1 MIITSKSNGCINV
14 PCKTIPNT
22 YVTIV
27 PGTSEIDDVQWADAR
42 ETAMRFIDGDEP
54 ILKEE
59 FYKVD
64 YKDIVVEK
72 GEAPD
77 GSEDELKYPR
87 ELVLMSENEKE
98 KDKRLVPA
106 KLANIDRKGG
116 KAGGGG
122 KVIALVKNTF
132 HPDTLRNWYDIE
144 ERQDVRLEIFKQKE
158 GVEKGT
164 IKG

>member
-1 MIITSKSNGCINV
+1 MIITSKDTGCILV
-14 PCKTIPNT
+14 PCATIPNT

-42 ETAMRFIDGDEP
+42 ETAQHFLDDET
-54 ILKEE
+54 LHEE
-59 FYKVD
+59 FYKVN
-64 YKDIVVEK
+64 YEDILVKK
-72 GEAPD
+72 GEDPEGAD
-77 GSEDELKYPR
+77 DELAYPR
-87 ELVLMSENEKE
+87 ELVLESDDKKE
-98 KDKRLVPA
+98 KNKRLVPA
-106 KLANIDRKGG
+106 KLCNIDRKGG
-116 KAGGGG
+116 KAGAGG

-158 GVEKGT
+158 GVENGT

>member
-1 MIITSKSNGCINV
+1 MIITSKDMGCILV
-14 PCKTIPNT
+14 PCATIPNT

-42 ETAMRFIDGDEP
+42 ETAKHYIDGDEP

-72 GEAPD
+72 GDAPD
-77 GSEDELKYPR
+77 GSKDVLKYPR
-87 ELVLMSENEKE
+87 ELVLESENEKE

-116 KAGGGG
+116 KAGAGG

>member
-1 MIITSKSNGCINV
+1 MIITSKKDGCLNV
-14 PCKTIPNT
+14 PCKTLPNT

-42 ETAMRFIDGDEP
+42 ATAMRFIDGDEP

-64 YKDIVVEK
+64 YKDILIKK
-72 GEAPD
+72 GENPD
-77 GSEDELKYPR
+77 GSDDELKYPR
-87 ELVLMSENEKE
+87 ELVLESENEKE

-106 KLANIDRKGG
+106 RLCNIDRKGG
-116 KAGGGG
+116 KAGAGG

-132 HPDTLRNWYDIE
+132 HPDTLRNWYDTE

-158 GVEKGT
+158 GVENGT

>member
-1 MIITSKSNGCINV
+1 MIITSKETGCILV
-14 PCKTIPNT
+14 PCKTIPST

-27 PGTSEIDDVQWADAR
+27 PGTSEIDDAQWADAR
-42 ETAMRFIDGDEP
+42 ETAKHFLEDET
-54 ILKEE
+54 LKEE

-64 YKDIVVEK
+64 YKDIVITK
-72 GEAPD
+72 GENPD
-77 GSEDELKYPR
+77 GSEDILMHPR
-87 ELVLMSENEKE
+87 ELILPSENEKE

-116 KAGGGG
+116 KPGSGG

-132 HPDTLRNWYDIE
+132 HPQTLANWYDTE

>member
-1 MIITSKSNGCINV
+1 MIITSKAEGCINV
-14 PCKTIPNT
+14 PCATIPST
-22 YVTIV
+22 FVTIV

-42 ETAMRFIDGDEP
+42 ATAMRHIESET
-54 ILKEE
+54 LKEE

-64 YKDIVVEK
+64 YKDIVITK
-72 GEAPD
+72 GDNPD
-77 GSEDELKYPR
+77 GSEDVLMYPR
-87 ELVLMSENEKE
+87 ELVLPSENEKE

-116 KAGGGG
+116 KPGSGG

-132 HPDTLRNWYDIE
+132 HPQTLANWYDVE

>member
-1 MIITSKSNGCINV
+1 MIITSKDTGCILV
-14 PCKTIPNT
+14 PCATIPNT

-27 PGTSEIDDVQWADAR
+27 PGTSEIDDIQWADAR
-42 ETAMRFIDGDEP
+42 ATAQHFLDDET
-54 ILKEE
+54 LHEE
-59 FYKVD
+59 FYKVN
-64 YKDIVVEK
+64 YEDILVKK
-72 GEAPD
+72 GED
-77 GSEDELKYPR
+77 SEGADDELAYPQ
-87 ELVLMSENEKE
+87 ELVLESDDKKE
-98 KDKRLVPA
+98 KNKRLVPA

-116 KAGGGG
+116 KVGAGG

-132 HPDTLRNWYDIE
+132 HPDTLRNWYDTE

>member
-1 MIITSKSNGCINV
+1 MIITSKDTGCIIV
-14 PCKTIPNT
+14 PCKNLPNI
-22 YVTIV
+22 YITIV

-42 ETAMRFIDGDEP
+42 VNAKHYLADET
-54 ILKEE
+54 LKEE

-64 YKDIVVEK
+64 YKDIIITK
-72 GEAPD
+72 GDNPD
-77 GSEDELKYPR
+77 GSEDVLKYPR
-87 ELVLMSENEKE
+87 ELVLESDIEKE

-116 KAGGGG
+116 KPGSGG

-132 HPDTLRNWYDIE
+132 HPQTLADWYDVE

>member
-1 MIITSKSNGCINV
+1 MIITSKADGCINA
-14 PCKTIPNT
+14 PCATIPST
-22 YVTIV
+22 FVTIV

-42 ETAMRFIDGDEP
+42 AAAMRFIENET
-54 ILKEE
+54 LKEE
-59 FYKVD
+59 FHKVD
-64 YKDIVVEK
+64 YKDILVKK
-72 GEAPD
+72 GEALD
-77 GSEDELKYPR
+77 GSDDELSYPK
-87 ELVLMSENEKE
+87 ELVFASENEKE

-116 KAGGGG
+116 KVGSGG
-122 KVIALVKNTF
+122 KVISLVKNTF
-132 HPDTLRNWYDIE
+132 HPETLNNWYDTE

>member
-1 MIITSKSNGCINV
+1 MIITSKDTGCILV
-14 PCKTIPNT
+14 PCATIPNT

-42 ETAMRFIDGDEP
+42 EAAKHYIDGDEP

-64 YKDIVVEK
+64 YKDIVVKK

-77 GSEDELKYPR
+77 GSEDELSYPR

-116 KAGGGG
+116 KAGAGG

-132 HPDTLRNWYDIE
+132 RPDTLRNWYDIE

>member
-1 MIITSKSNGCINV
+1 MIITSKDTGCILV
-14 PCKTIPNT
+14 PCATIPNT

-42 ETAMRFIDGDEP
+42 ATAQHYLDDET
-54 ILKEE
+54 LHEE

-64 YKDIVVEK
+64 YKDLVTKK
-72 GEAPD
+72 GANPD
-77 GSEDELKYPR
+77 GSDDTLMYPR
-87 ELVLMSENEKE
+87 ELILESENEKE

-106 KLANIDRKGG
+106 KLCNIDRKGG
-116 KAGGGG
+116 KAGAGG

-132 HPDTLRNWYDIE
+132 HPGTLQNWYDTE

-158 GVEKGT
+158 GVETGT